1 MRRNIRGRL
10 ASVGLAQAHPNH
22 SLCFL
27 ASNVEPVTQQYE
39 LRAVQKSTSA
49 IKVATMKNI
58 NEFHCTK
65 EEIPYFS
72 RLVTRNTPKKCKLHS
87 NFSKAI
93 QVNLLSFA

>member
-10 ASVGLAQAHPNH
+10 ASVWLAQAHPNH

-39 LRAVQKSTSA
+39 LRAVQKSTSVT
-49 IKVATMKNI
+49 KVAIMKDI
-58 NEFHCTK
+58 NKFHCTK

-72 RLVTRNTPKKCKLHS
+72 QLVTRNTPKNLNS
-87 NFSKAI
+87 VATFQI